1 MARDCNPKTACHC
14 RHNPRLTFDWGIKML
29 KPSKRHF
36 LRYDAQTYETQG
48 FIDLCGIPLKMH
60 NDTTKDQRFSKE
72 PRFWQVTAKAIT
84 QNEDATEKRTTFFKF
99 VTDTKITLGELSIVV
114 NGSQQISKRF
124 PKKNPGIL
132 QYRD

>member
-1 MARDCNPKTACHC
+1 
-14 RHNPRLTFDWGIKML
+14 ML

-72 PRFWQVTAKAIT
+72 PRFWYVTATAIT
-84 QNEDATEKRTTFFKF
+84 QNEDATEKEKLTLNLQQIKKQRLVNYLLSLMTTSP
-99 VTDTKITLGELSIVV
+99 KITIFCLTVCRSWCVQG
-114 NGSQQISKRF
+114 
-124 PKKNPGIL
+124 
-132 QYRD
+132 